1 MSDVTLGKLVE
12 GNPGRDAIHLAV
24 VPMVAG
30 EDLQPGSH
38 VRIDNEKA
46 VETIND
52 DGIGIVDPFLR
63 DRVTEGQ
70 TFWLC
75 LYPNTI
81 TSLRHVWEHPSL
93 PPSESQSESANTDK
107 IATSM
112 EWLESYVRKH
122 CPYWVEVVD
131 GEPPESDGGL
141 FRFLKLVKY
150 HRKIF
155 YYGSD
160 CHSLYDVKDAEELF
174 YHLSI
179 VLGRRINA
187 DYFEAFTCSC

>member
-38 VRIDNEKA
+38 VRIENEKA

-75 LYPNTI
+75 LYPKTI
-81 TSLRHVWEHPSL
+81 TSLRHVWEHPAIKSEGAL
-93 PPSESQSESANTDK
+93 SPTTPSNEVEASRR
-107 IATSM
+107 
-112 EWLESYVRKH
+112 WLELYVRAH
-122 CPYWVEVVD
+122 CPYWKEKQ
-131 GEPPESDGGL
+131 DGGYSD
-141 FRFLKLVKY
+141 FISNVKRRRIY
-150 HRKIF
+150 

-160 CHSLYDVKDAEELF
+160 CHNLTDVEDAEELF
-174 YHLSI
+174 FHLSI
-179 VLGRRINA
+179 VLGHRINA
-187 DYFEAFTCSC
+187 EYFEAFACSC